1 MRRPLMA
8 GNWKMYKTPAQTTA
22 FFEKFLPLVA
32 ESKHCDI
39 LICPPMVS
47 IAAAL
52 AAASS
57 GRVAIGAQNVFWE
70 NEGAYTGEVSAAM
83 LAGAG
88 CGWVIIGHS
97 ERRQYFGE
105 TNEGV
110 LKRTRAA
117 LGAGLR
123 PIVCVGERL
132 EDREGDRTEA
142 VLEEQF
148 RDGIGPL
155 APEQFAAV
163 VIAYE
168 PVWAIARGA
177 RRRRSWPV
185 QRIVFCAGRRARAT
199 AATRRSC
206 CAFSMA
212 AASSRIT
219 RAA

>member
-8 GNWKMYKTPAQTTA
+8 GNWKMYKTPDQTTA

-32 ESKHCDI
+32 ETKHCDI
-39 LICPPMVS
+39 LICPPLVN

-52 AAASS
+52 AAASG

-70 NEGAYTGEVSAAM
+70 NEGAYTGEVSAGM

-105 TNEGV
+105 SNQSV
-110 LKRTRAA
+110 LRRTRAA

-132 EDREGDRTEA
+132 EDREGGRTEA

-148 RDGIGPL
+148 RDGIAPL
-155 APEQFAAV
+155 APE
-163 VIAYE
+163 
-168 PVWAIARGA
+168 
-177 RRRRSWPV
+177 
-185 QRIVFCAGRRARAT
+185 
-199 AATRRSC
+199 
-206 CAFSMA
+206 
-212 AASSRIT
+212 
-219 RAA
+219 